1 MACPVEQLDGKGTGS
16 AVPVPSADQG
26 EARMSSMPRRTF
38 SPEFKLQIVSQ
49 IQSGEKRL
57 AQLCREHAIC
67 ETVVR
72 RWVQQHQEQGE
83 NAWRSPAAPVER
95 TLQARIAELEA
106 SLGRA
111 HLENELLRRAL
122 EKGGLPST
130 RNGR

>member
-1 MACPVEQLDGKGTGS
+1 
-16 AVPVPSADQG
+16 
-26 EARMSSMPRRTF
+26 MSSMPKRTF

-57 AQLCREHAIC
+57 AQICREHALC

-72 RWVQQHQEQGE
+72 RWVQQHRQQGE
-83 NAWRSPAAPVER
+83 RAWRQPAAPVER
-95 TLQARIAELEA
+95 SLQARIAELEA

-122 EKGGLPST
+122 EKGGLPPT